1 MPKEYG
7 RERWIHLE
15 LELQIVES
23 YQTWVLGMQLRP
35 PGRAEHAL
43 KQLNHLSSLYLDVL
57 SKLYLYALT
66 GRTVVC
72 TYFLYERPS
81 YLTSKDK

>member
-15 LELQIVES
+15 LELQVVES

-43 KQLNHLSSLYLDVL
+43 KQLNHLSSLYLAVFSKFYFPCFNGKNCCVHIL
-57 SKLYLYALT
+57 S
-66 GRTVVC
+66 V
-72 TYFLYERPS
+72 
-81 YLTSKDK
+81 

>member
-15 LELQIVES
+15 LELQVVES
-23 YQTWVLGMQLRP
+23 YQTWVLGMQLWAS
-35 PGRAEHAL
+35 GRAEHAL
-43 KQLNHLSSLYLDVL
+43 KQWNHLSSLYLNVL
-57 SKLYLYALT
+57 SKLYLYALK

-72 TYFLYERPS
+72 TY
-81 YLTSKDK
+81 YL